1 MYICVCVCVERYVVQ
16 MALQY
21 TGVMRSRVV
30 IMPFVVLSFKES
42 LTFSIFQSSLY
53 FGMSVLA
60 IRRGGRK
67 QTVLI
72 FHRGGGREDG

>member
-1 MYICVCVCVERYVVQ
+1 MCIFVCVEHYVVQ

-30 IMPFVVLSFKES
+30 ITACVVLSFKES

-53 FGMSVLA
+53 FGMSVPA